1 MKLTIG
7 RVDKADFPELHLTEI
22 DIKVDTGAYTSAIH
36 CNQIEE
42 EEGENGDKYIKFTL
56 LDPSHS
62 HYNEKEFIVKKYKK
76 KKVKSSFGTSEQR
89 FVIST
94 EIQLFNETFPIEL
107 TLSERGEMKYPV
119 LLGRKLLAR
128 KFIVDPSKRNLSFKS
143 KNKKT

>member
-1 MKLTIG
+1 MKITIG

-36 CNQIEE
+36 CHKIEE
-42 EEGENGDKYIKFTL
+42 VGAEGDKFIKFTL

-62 HYNEKEFIVKKYKK
+62 HYNEKEFIVKNYKK

-94 EIQLFNETFPIEL
+94 KIQLFNETFPIEL

-119 LLGRKLLAR
+119 LLGRKLLAK